1 MPKDDDRP
9 RPSWR
14 DIDKTR
20 DRAGGPKRDRDGPPS
35 RTMREEERQQ
45 KQYRA
50 ALEALFE
57 KGEIGKLAD
66 RLGAQN
72 GPRLSAV
79 EAMQAV
85 NDPVP
90 APAPSEST
98 PAQVVAPSG
107 STPGAAPAGEAKA
120 AGKKKGE
127 DKVTLRRKVMEATS
141 RHEITKAVERYLE
154 RFPMPDDHEF
164 LEQILEHEQEGRVM
178 EAMER
183 IGHLLDQRNPP
194 RRSRAL
200 CSKLRYLSETTR
212 NDELRERAG
221 GLLRRLS

>member
-20 DRAGGPKRDRDGPPS
+20 DRSGGPKRDREGPPS
-35 RTMREEERQQ
+35 RSMREEERQQ

-66 RLGAQN
+66 RLGQN
-72 GPRLSAV
+72 GPRLNAM
-79 EAMQAV
+79 EALQAV
-85 NDPVP
+85 NEPS
-90 APAPSEST
+90 PAPSEST

-107 STPGAAPAGEAKA
+107 GTPASTPPAGEAKVL
-120 AGKKKGE
+120 GRKKGD

-164 LEQILEHEQEGRVM
+164 LEQLLEHEQEGRVM

-183 IGHLLDQRNPP
+183 IGNLLDQRHPP
-194 RRSRAL
+194 KRSRAL
-200 CSKLRYLSETTR
+200 CSKLRYLSETSR
-212 NDELRERAG
+212 NEEMKERAS